1 MNAIDAVTIGKLIA
15 AHREGD
21 EKKFKNYVD
30 FIAEAYEQQGN
41 NRAANIIRNNYTGDF
56 VKHKISEIGAQMLRY
71 QEQLAREYKYKPIP
85 RTFFCD
91 VRAEFQKALPEWCNV
106 SGDTI
111 SLETADGTVITNG
124 YNRIVIGDY
133 GAFVEFSRV
142 QACMRR
148 LEIKEGQMYRAK
160 DHRYAEHVK
169 YLWLTADDGSDVKV
183 YDQKRPVEYADYKP
197 GMLYVSVYEVFPT
210 EVNC

>member
-197 GMLYVSVYEVFPT
+197 GMLYVSVYEVFPAET
-210 EVNC
+210 FK

>member
-1 MNAIDAVTIGKLIA
+1 M
-15 AHREGD
+15 
-21 EKKFKNYVD
+21 
-30 FIAEAYEQQGN
+30 
-41 NRAANIIRNNYTGDF
+41 
-56 VKHKISEIGAQMLRY
+56 KHKISEIGAQMLEY

-91 VRAEFQKALPEWCNV
+91 VRAKFQKTLPEWCNV

-111 SLETADGTVITNG
+111 PLETANGTVITNG

-160 DHRYAEHVK
+160 DPRYAEHVK
-169 YLWLTADDGSDVKV
+169 YLWLTADDGSNVKV
-183 YDQKRPVEYADYKP
+183 YEQKRPVEYADYKS
-197 GMLYVSVYEVFPT
+197 GMLYVSVYEVFPHILGMGKHKIKSAHQ
-210 EVNC
+210 

>member
-30 FIAEAYEQQGN
+30 FIAEAHEQQGN

-160 DHRYAEHVK
+160 DPRYAEHVK

-197 GMLYVSVYEVFPT
+197 GMLYVSVYEVFPAET
-210 EVNC
+210 FK

>member
-1 MNAIDAVTIGKLIA
+1 M
-15 AHREGD
+15 
-21 EKKFKNYVD
+21 
-30 FIAEAYEQQGN
+30 
-41 NRAANIIRNNYTGDF
+41 
-56 VKHKISEIGAQMLRY
+56 KHKISEIGAQMLEY

-91 VRAEFQKALPEWCNV
+91 VRAKFQKTLPEWCNV

-124 YNRIVIGDY
+124 YNRIV
-133 GAFVEFSRV
+133 FVEFSRV

-148 LEIKEGQMYRAK
+148 LEIKEGQVYRVENQ
-160 DHRYAEHVK
+160 RYAEHVK
-169 YLWLTADDGSDVKV
+169 YLWLTPDDGSDVKV

-210 EVNC
+210 KTTK

>member
-1 MNAIDAVTIGKLIA
+1 ME
-15 AHREGD
+15 HR
-21 EKKFKNYVD
+21 
-30 FIAEAYEQQGN
+30 
-41 NRAANIIRNNYTGDF
+41 
-56 VKHKISEIGAQMLRY
+56 ISEVGAQMLKY
-71 QEQLAREYKYKPIP
+71 QEQLARDYGYKPIP

-148 LEIKEGQMYRAK
+148 LKIKEYAAEMSDYYDKHYSFGGKQIKRTQWEHFLEK
-160 DHRYAEHVK
+160 D
-169 YLWLTADDGSDVKV
+169 
-183 YDQKRPVEYADYKP
+183 
-197 GMLYVSVYEVFPT
+197 
-210 EVNC
+210 

>member
-21 EKKFKNYVD
+21 EKMFKNYVD

-160 DHRYAEHVK
+160 DPRYAEHVK

-197 GMLYVSVYEVFPT
+197 GMLYVSVYEVFPAET
-210 EVNC
+210 FK

>member
-21 EKKFKNYVD
+21 EEKFRTYVD
-30 FIAEAYEQQGN
+30 FIADAYEQQGN

-160 DHRYAEHVK
+160 DPRYAEHVK

-197 GMLYVSVYEVFPT
+197 GMLYVSVYEVFPAET
-210 EVNC
+210 FK

>member
-160 DHRYAEHVK
+160 DPRYAEHVK

-197 GMLYVSVYEVFPT
+197 GLLYVSVYEVFPAET
-210 EVNC
+210 FK

>member
-160 DHRYAEHVK
+160 DPRYAEHVK